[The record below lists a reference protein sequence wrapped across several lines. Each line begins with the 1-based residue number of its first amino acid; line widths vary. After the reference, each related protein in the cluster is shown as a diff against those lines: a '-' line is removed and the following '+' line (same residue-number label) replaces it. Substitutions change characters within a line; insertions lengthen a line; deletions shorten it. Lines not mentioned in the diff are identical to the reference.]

1 MGADGSKI
9 EGEINLAPILAMQI
23 ESELA
28 MSCDSES
35 SMPME
40 HNDHGSHVYPQ
51 TTTAHHPLLIQVWT

>member
-1 MGADGSKI
+1 MNADGSKV
-9 EGEINLAPILAMQI
+9 EGEVNLAPILAMQI

-35 SMPME
+35 SMPLE

-51 TTTAHHPLLIQVWT
+51 PISAHHPLLIQV